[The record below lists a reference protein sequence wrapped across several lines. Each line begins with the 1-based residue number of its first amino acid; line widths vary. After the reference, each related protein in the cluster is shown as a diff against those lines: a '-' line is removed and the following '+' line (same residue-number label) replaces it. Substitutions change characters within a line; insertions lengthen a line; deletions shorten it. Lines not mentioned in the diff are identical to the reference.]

1 MYGGGPNNG
10 QQGYYQQGGQ
20 QQQGYQQQPGYGQ
33 PPQGY
38 PQQMHPQQYMQQ
50 QQPYGGQGMQPGMP
64 MQPGMM
70 PGMMP
75 GMPYGGQGQQGY
87 AHGQPQGG
95 SGPMSGSMGM
105 NTGAAVFTPGGS
117 WTPSAPAQSRAPAL
131 TDDEQQWLDEQIDN
145 NAEVAAKAAN
155 DKAEKKKQDKVAQEM
170 KDSEPS
176 LEDVPREMQSSE
188 VSAAPEPEG
197 GYDDVMALIEAN
209 RKKNEAKR
217 AAQSERNAA
226 IVASFEA
233 RGT

>member
-1 MYGGGPNNG
+1 MGTRQCWHVMRIGARRRRRGAASASAESARCAGISHCLTYFAELLRPSRTLPSSELLSPLLRAAPQLTGLTPPSQAQASGPEMYGGGPNNG

-131 TDDEQQWLDEQIDN
+131 
-145 NAEVAAKAAN
+145 
-155 DKAEKKKQDKVAQEM
+155 
-170 KDSEPS
+170 
-176 LEDVPREMQSSE
+176 
-188 VSAAPEPEG
+188 VS
-197 GYDDVMALIEAN
+197 
-209 RKKNEAKR
+209 
-217 AAQSERNAA
+217 
-226 IVASFEA
+226 
-233 RGT
+233 

>member
-1 MYGGGPNNG
+1 MFRCPGSPGFPLIFFFAKNKPYIVSHVFPPLELLRLCAREHAEQNRPPAPHSQAQAPGPEMYGGGPNNG

-50 QQPYGGQGMQPGMP
+50 QQAYGGQGMQPGMP

-117 WTPSAPAQSRAPAL
+117 WAAPAPAQARAPAL
-131 TDDEQQWLDEQIDN
+131 
-145 NAEVAAKAAN
+145 
-155 DKAEKKKQDKVAQEM
+155 
-170 KDSEPS
+170 
-176 LEDVPREMQSSE
+176 
-188 VSAAPEPEG
+188 VS
-197 GYDDVMALIEAN
+197 
-209 RKKNEAKR
+209 
-217 AAQSERNAA
+217 
-226 IVASFEA
+226 
-233 RGT
+233 